1 MATPRPRYLSRRRL
15 GEGGSKAA
23 LHGWRRLSPLTPS
36 AYICVHLRF
45 FFTFFVPL
53 ADVAK
58 GEMGRSLLLAAIWIR
73 EALGYRLLVIGCSRS
88 AMSLSQII
96 FRDVPIDT
104 WIDRYETSHR
114 DPVNRIFHTF
124 GIPMIA
130 VSIPLFLLAPLIR
143 GFWKVP
149 LSLFTLGWI
158 CQFLGHAVEGK
169 PPEFLKDWRFLLV
182 GLRWWLRTIGK
193 QI

>member
-1 MATPRPRYLSRRRL
+1 VSIR
-15 GEGGSKAA
+15 
-23 LHGWRRLSPLTPS
+23 
-36 AYICVHLRF
+36 VHSWF
-45 FFTFFVPL
+45 FYVLCAFF
-53 ADVAK
+53 
-58 GEMGRSLLLAAIWIR
+58 AAI
-73 EALGYRLLVIGCSRS
+73 LTL

-114 DPVNRIFHTF
+114 DPVNRMFHTF

-143 GFWKVP
+143 GFWKIP

-158 CQFLGHAVEGK
+158 CQLLGHLAEGK

-182 GLRWWLRTIGK
+182 GLRWWLSVIGK
-193 QI
+193 RI